1 VTPLLW
7 TAFGMAIGAV
17 VLHPALGLRR
27 PIVRTYLSF
36 ACVMAAVS
44 VFLYLQWKVYAATSI
59 DAVVDA
65 KQHQVTVLQISL
77 AGMFV
82 FVPAYTRIRVPRAM
96 WVAYW
101 SILVVLVVANLVA
114 PYGLWFSG
122 PPQLVAS
129 TFRGEPY
136 TTVIAPPMG
145 TPQLVFA
152 SFVISCVLVALGFAV
167 AMFQRGDRQRAV
179 TFAIA
184 LVVVLLHGITDVIR
198 DNVGGSWPYVAEFG
212 VVTFGLI
219 MSVQLARDFRAQT
232 HSLGK
237 AIAQV
242 EDQAKRFDE
251 MLDAL
256 HLLEQNMHVPL
267 YTLETGVVD
276 LARTTTPDD
285 AQLRQLQRAV
295 TRLRE
300 FASSMPD
307 ISALRG

>member
-1 VTPLLW
+1 MTPVLW
-7 TAFGMAIGAV
+7 TAFGMALGAV
-17 VLHPALGLRR
+17 VLHTALGLRR
-27 PIVRTYLSF
+27 PIARTYLSF

-44 VFLYLQWKVYAATSI
+44 VFLYLQWEVYAATTI
-59 DAVVDA
+59 DTVVHA
-65 KQHQVTVLQISL
+65 KQHQVTVLQVSL

-82 FVPAYTRIRVPRAM
+82 FVPAYTRLRVPPAM
-96 WVAYW
+96 RVAYW
-101 SILVVLVVANLVA
+101 SILAVLVVANYVT

-122 PPQLVAS
+122 PPQLVLS

-136 TTVIAPPMG
+136 TNVIAPPMG
-145 TPQLVFA
+145 ALQLAFA
-152 SFVISCVLVALGFAV
+152 SFVISCVIVAIGFAV
-167 AMFQRGDRQRAV
+167 AMFQRGDRQRAG

-184 LVVVLLHGITDVIR
+184 LVVVLFHGIADVIR

-232 HSLGK
+232 RSLGE

-242 EDQAKRFDE
+242 EDQARRFDE

-276 LARTTTPDD
+276 LARTGAPDD
-285 AQLRQLQRAV
+285 AQLRLLERAV

-307 ISALRG
+307 LSALRG